1 MLSLILLLVLVG
13 IAAYFRSP
21 AWLISLAAVVGLA
34 LGGAALAAVGH
45 KFLRQ
50 HAQRL
55 AGAAAVAIGAVGE
68 QPAAPKALSD

>member
-34 LGGAALAAVGH
+34 LGGAAWWAYP
-45 KFLRQ
+45 R
-50 HAQRL
+50 
-55 AGAAAVAIGAVGE
+55 AGYRSSLL
-68 QPAAPKALSD
+68 PAACARFYPRPHFRHL